1 MNNKTNIEED
11 IEILHNLIKYLQL
24 KINEGE
30 HKIIYNDLMF
40 DEKTIDCVNAIEN
53 ILLDRERLQEENRA
67 LREDYQTDNQYYEEL
82 IKDKIEELEKEKQE
96 KRKILDELNIV
107 ISKQQGTETDL
118 DSAYQYYDETFDEML
133 KLTYQINILQ
143 ELIDTEEE

>member
-11 IEILHNLIKYLQL
+11 IK
-24 KINEGE
+24 KINDYI
-30 HKIIYNDLMF
+30 HDWQDNLT
-40 DEKTIDCVNAIEN
+40 DEDGYSIETLDEDSEKFIKAIEN
-53 ILLDRERLQEENRA
+53 ILADRERVLEENRA

-96 KRKILDELNIV
+96 KRKILDEINIV
-107 ISKQQGTETDL
+107 ISKKQGTETDL
-118 DSAYQYYDETFDEML
+118 DSAYQYYDETYDEMQ

-143 ELIDTEEE
+143 ELIYRE